1 MPIDAQPIPHEGI
14 TSFGLLESIIPVGAT
29 TFTLTFGPYT
39 DALGANV
46 AATLTG
52 KLFPVS
58 QSTDKPVRVVHLA
71 SGQVILPAAIPIT
84 LTAGSASVG
93 PLPHTGQSSMTPFF
107 YRVEWDVASRKP
119 SPGNKTFAA
128 PSGTTVDYDLLSVP
142 EAVPEVFTSDAA
154 VAALLND
161 TGSATYARVVA
172 LIAARTGFGAGN
184 P

>member
-1 MPIDAQPIPHEGI
+1 MPIEAQPIAPAGFA
-14 TSFGLLESIIPVGAT
+14 SFGLVESIIPVGAT

-39 DALGANV
+39 NALGVNV
-46 AATLTG
+46 PDSFTG

-58 QSTDKPVRVVHLA
+58 QSTGKPIRVVHLS

-84 LTAGSASVG
+84 VTGGSASVG
-93 PLPHTGQSSMTPFF
+93 PLPHTGQASLTPFF
-107 YRVEWDVASRKP
+107 YRVEWDVASSKP
-119 SPGNKTFAA
+119 SPGNKTFAVA
-128 PSGTTVDYDLLSVP
+128 AGTTVDYDLVSVP

-172 LIAARTGFGAGN
+172 LIAARAGFGNGT